1 MNLEHRTH
9 ESVDI
14 VKLPARL
21 MMADSSEARS
31 RLKRI
36 IKQGSARLILDLSD
50 MEFIDSSGLAA
61 LVNSMQTARK
71 KNGDVCLMRM
81 NETVRTL
88 FELTQLLNVFEVF
101 DDEATAIAA
110 LSH

>member
-1 MNLEHRTH
+1 MNLEHRTN

-21 MMADSSEARS
+21 MMADSFEARR
-31 RLKRI
+31 RLNHI
-36 IKQGSARLILDLSD
+36 IKQGSARLILDLSG

-71 KNGDVCLMRM
+71 HNGDVCLMGM
-81 NETVRTL
+81 SETVRTL
-88 FELTQLLNVFEVF
+88 FELTQLLNVFDVF
-101 DDEATAIAA
+101 DDEDTAIAA
-110 LSH
+110 LTH